1 MTKYM
6 LLLNAEEAQWATFPP
21 EVQAKNMAAYGAF
34 TQALSDEG
42 RLVASG
48 RLALSETARTVRTK
62 GGKAVVMDGP
72 FAETKE
78 QVAGFYL
85 IEAEDMAAAVAWA
98 ERCPASQHGV
108 VEVRPLW
115 T

>member
-1 MTKYM
+1 M
-6 LLLNAEEAQWATFPP
+6 LLLNAEEGQWETFPP
-21 EVQAKNMAAYGAF
+21 DVQAKHLEAYGAF

-48 RLALSETARTVRTK
+48 RLSLSDKAKTIRTK
-62 GGKAVVMDGP
+62 GGRHVVMDGP

-78 QVAGFYL
+78 QVAGFYVF
-85 IEAEDMAAAVAWA
+85 EAEDMAAALKWA
-98 ERCPASQHGV
+98 ERCPATGHGV